1 MKNEG
6 ASSFLPRAAAV
17 AFEKAVAQSPVV
29 VLTGARQ
36 TGKTTLVQS
45 MPALAGHRYLSL
57 DDFESKAQAD
67 HDPKSMLRDSPRM
80 ILDEVQR
87 SPELL
92 SAVKLAVDAD
102 RPRIPGRFILTGS
115 ANLLLMHQ
123 VSESLAGRAL
133 FVTLRPLTRFE
144 RHGRG
149 RTGIWSELLSTASR
163 RWPEVIAASGGERE
177 PIEQAVRLGGYPV
190 PAHELSTDEERARW
204 YSGYVQSY
212 LERDLRDLKAVES
225 LPDFRRLMS
234 AAALRAGAMLNQ
246 AELGRDTSIGQ
257 TQVARFLNLMETGYQ
272 LLRLPAYSVN
282 RTRRLIKAPKL
293 YWGDTGLGLH
303 LSGETTPRGAH
314 LENLI
319 LVDLVAWRDLQFRP
333 TQVLY
338 WRTITGAEVDF
349 VIETSQRLLPIEV
362 KTARRVV
369 PDDARGLRA
378 FLAEYPEQ
386 SDGALV
392 LYDGD
397 DVISLGQGVLAV
409 PWWRVC

>member
-149 RTGIWSELLSTASR
+149 RTGTRGR
-163 RWPEVIAASGGERE
+163 RGGR
-177 PIEQAVRLGGYPV
+177 
-190 PAHELSTDEERARW
+190 
-204 YSGYVQSY
+204 
-212 LERDLRDLKAVES
+212 
-225 LPDFRRLMS
+225 
-234 AAALRAGAMLNQ
+234 
-246 AELGRDTSIGQ
+246 
-257 TQVARFLNLMETGYQ
+257 
-272 LLRLPAYSVN
+272 
-282 RTRRLIKAPKL
+282 
-293 YWGDTGLGLH
+293 
-303 LSGETTPRGAH
+303 
-314 LENLI
+314 
-319 LVDLVAWRDLQFRP
+319 
-333 TQVLY
+333 
-338 WRTITGAEVDF
+338 
-349 VIETSQRLLPIEV
+349 
-362 KTARRVV
+362 
-369 PDDARGLRA
+369 
-378 FLAEYPEQ
+378 
-386 SDGALV
+386 
-392 LYDGD
+392 
-397 DVISLGQGVLAV
+397 
-409 PWWRVC
+409 